1 MSPTETKPELQQWS
15 VTEPFLHLHCG
26 LGEGPYYEA
35 ATHSLRFVDIKKKR
49 VHIVDLNN
57 PNPETAVETIQLDT
71 PVTVTADIEGVDPR
85 DRIVIGAKYGIAAL
99 DRRTG
104 KYEYIARFSA
114 DADNERLR
122 SNDGAVDPHGRFWLG
137 TMTDIG
143 LDLQP
148 EGSVFL
154 FDGTRTARSMR
165 HPVTIPNSVGW
176 SPDARTLYFTHSTE
190 RTVFAFDYDRATGD
204 VSNER
209 VFYEHHGPGE
219 PDGFRVDVEGN
230 LWQAVYGES
239 CVLKISPGGEL
250 VGEIRLPTK
259 NVTCPQFVGTELF
272 ITTAGMQEGEG
283 TTEEVE
289 LSGALFKVDVG
300 VKGLDPFLFKLSK
313 VVDPES

>member
-1 MSPTETKPELQQWS
+1 MSSAQAKPELQQWH
-15 VTEPFLHLHCG
+15 VTEPYLHLHCG

-49 VHIVDLNN
+49 VHTVDLAKG
-57 PNPETAVETIQLDT
+57 PSAVETIQLDT
-71 PVTVTADIEGVDPR
+71 PVTVTADIDGVDPR

-104 KYEYIARFSA
+104 LYEYIARFSA

-176 SPDARTLYFTHSTE
+176 SPDGRILYFTHSTE
-190 RTVFAFDYDRATGD
+190 RTIFAFDYHPDTGD

-209 VFYEHHGPGE
+209 VFYVHDGSGE
-219 PDGFRVDVEGN
+219 PDGFRVDVDGN

-239 CVLKISPGGEL
+239 RVLKISPDGKL
-250 VGEIRLPTK
+250 VGEIKLPTQCI
-259 NVTCPQFVGTELF
+259 TCTQFVGTELF
-272 ITTAGMQEGEG
+272 ITSAGMQEGEG
-283 TTEEVE
+283 TPEEVE
-289 LSGALFKVDVG
+289 LSGALFRVDVG

-313 VVDPES
+313 VVDPAS